1 MAVARGIYRAC
12 WVFTHHKKDECSECL
27 DFPSEPKEFTCK
39 GIAHQIIGGG
49 YSNEVGGQG
58 KTPHHQ
64 GFVVLYKDCTFAAI
78 KSAFCSKIH
87 WEPMNGSIEQSIE
100 YCGKENPLISFG
112 DLTGIV
118 NKHMKSGQGARND
131 SHEVHQLLQAG
142 KRKGELWESHFEYCM
157 RNHRGI
163 GEYKSVTAKA
173 SPVNKVVVYYGVAG
187 SGKTATC
194 TKDIGERSCYEPE
207 ENNSGLI
214 SFESYDGQEVI
225 LLNDFSSKSLNVC
238 ALKRILDPY
247 RGAMLPGRGR
257 SVPNQAKE
265 IYITSNYNPRTWYDA
280 EEWPALERRFTS
292 LTYCGANEWTNE
304 LTGEKFPNPWKQHL
318 IAQAQVAMGNAVL

>member
-1 MAVARGIYRAC
+1 MDI
-12 WVFTHHKKDECSECL
+12 
-27 DFPSEPKEFTCK
+27 PSEPKEFTCK

-49 YSNEVGGQG
+49 YSNEVGKLGN
-58 KTPHHQ
+58 TPHQQ

-78 KSAFCSKIH
+78 KSAFCSNIH
-87 WEPMNGSIEQSIE
+87 WTPMDGTIEDSIT
-100 YCGKENPLISFG
+100 YCSKENPLISFG

-118 NKHMKSGQGARND
+118 NKHAKSGKGARND
-131 SHEVHQLLQAG
+131 HHAMHQKLKLG
-142 KRKGELWESHFEYCM
+142 KRKGELWESDFEYCM
-157 RNHRGI
+157 RYHRGI
-163 GEYKSVTAKA
+163 SEYKSVSAKA
-173 SPVNKVVVYYGVAG
+173 TPVEEVHVYWGVAG

-194 TKDIGERSCYEPE
+194 TKDIGDKSCYEPE

-238 ALKRILDPY
+238 ALKRILDQY

-257 SVPNQAKE
+257 SVPNQAKK
-265 IYITSNYNPRTWYDA
+265 IYITSNYNPRTWYEA
-280 EEWPALERRFTS
+280 EEWAALERRFTS

-304 LTGEKFPNPWKQHL
+304 LTGEKFPNKWKAYLTARQ
-318 IAQAQVAMGNAVL
+318 QAAAENAVL

>member
-1 MAVARGIYRAC
+1 MDI
-12 WVFTHHKKDECSECL
+12 
-27 DFPSEPKEFTCK
+27 PKEVTTFKCK
-39 GIAHQIIGGG
+39 GAEHQIIGGG
-49 YSNEVGGQG
+49 YSNEYGA
-58 KTPHHQ
+58 KKDSPHHQ

-78 KSAFCSKIH
+78 KSAFCKNIH
-87 WEPMNGSIEQSIE
+87 WTPMDGSIENSID
-100 YCGKENPLISFG
+100 YCQEEPGSVLISFG

-118 NKHMKSGQGARND
+118 NKHAKSGQGARND
-131 SHEVHQLLQAG
+131 AHEVHQLLKLG
-142 KRKGELWESHFEYCM
+142 KRKGELWETHFEYCM

-163 GEYKSVTAKA
+163 SEYKSVSAKA
-173 SPVNKVVVYYGVAG
+173 TPVQKVVVMYGVAG
-187 SGKTATC
+187 SGKSATAT
-194 TKDIGERSCYEPE
+194 KEIGDKSCYEPE

-238 ALKRILDPY
+238 ALKRILDPH

-280 EEWPALERRFTS
+280 EEWAALERRFTS

-304 LTGEKFPNPWKQHL
+304 LTGEKFPNPWKAYL
-318 IAQAQVAMGNAVL
+318 AAQQQAAAENAVL